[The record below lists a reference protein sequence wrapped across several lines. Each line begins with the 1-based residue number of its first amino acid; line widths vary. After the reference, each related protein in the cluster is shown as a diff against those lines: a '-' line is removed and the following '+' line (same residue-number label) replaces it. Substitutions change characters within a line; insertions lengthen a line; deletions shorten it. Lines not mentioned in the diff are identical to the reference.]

1 MTQKRKGKIKL
12 KKRFL
17 SILLT
22 AVLLCAVPLV
32 LVDTAWA
39 ATGAQILTPNSGT
52 SGTGANGGTWKCS
65 SAGDTLTLTNYD
77 GYPIETDATTI
88 RFSGTNTITVP
99 LANLSG
105 ARRVYGLKLTS
116 TKDIWIR
123 GEDGSSLNIVFKPS
137 SGAEDVDVSGIDAD
151 GPLLI
156 NTAGDITISAPYGSP
171 YGIRARQG
179 LDYSGTGALDITVR
193 GSYFIKSQHW
203 CAAYGIAAE
212 KGAISLSGSGSKTIR
227 VQSSATSRQISST
240 PYAIYHKG
248 GTGSSGTATI
258 SVDTGALH
266 IEMNGDG
273 CGIYNMGSADSAY
286 VNINNVP
293 ELSIEKADSAIETAY
308 SGTVNVRNS
317 KLRIA
322 DGRYAIRTSGGTINM
337 ENADVTAAV
346 QGSSALRTDA
356 AVYTG
361 TLQVKGSS
369 TVDMTATYGPVVYA
383 GAVSVNLSNGSF
395 TAKTGQSKWP
405 PIDAPVTLG
414 VKTRL
419 VTGVCSD
426 ADAGTYAGELVA
438 ASDNIYE
445 TRFASVV
452 DSGSCG
458 DKLTWSLSDD
468 GTLTISGTERMQNY
482 ESYGAPWY
490 GFCSQVKTVVIE
502 NGVTSIG
509 DYAFT
514 GCTSLTGVTIP
525 DSVVRIGE
533 GAFWATRLTSVAI
546 PSSVTSIGS
555 AAFGMCGVLTDIYYG
570 GYGVDWLAAGGAYA
584 RVPENAAVH
593 FREELYGRGACG
605 ENVNWVMTLD
615 GTLTISGTGEMADYS
630 GSDNFVP
637 WAAAQEY
644 IQSVVIESGV
654 TSICSGA
661 FHGCTVLTSVT
672 IPGSV
677 TDIGGSAFEGCTGL
691 TRVVLPH
698 GVTSIGMYAF
708 DRCSALT
715 DVTIP
720 NSVTMIGDG
729 AFYGCTGLANVTIPD
744 GVTSIGDY
752 TFEDC
757 SSLTSVTIP
766 DSVTSIGYRA
776 FYTCKALTS
785 VTIPGGVTKIGDNA
799 FYGCNALTDIYY
811 GGYGIDWLKAGGG
824 HDRAPENA
832 AVHFKDDLYG
842 KGACG
847 ENVDWVMTAG
857 GTLTISGT
865 GAMADCKWNSAPWAR
880 ACSEITSIVIGD
892 GVTSIGNNAFQ
903 YCSSLTGAAIPGSVT
918 AIGSSVFYG
927 CDALTDIYY
936 GGYGIDWLATAGHND
951 VPNGTAVHFKDDLY
965 GKGACGENVNWVMT
979 ADGMLT
985 ISGTGAMT
993 DCDSFGD
1000 PAPWKICRQYIKSA
1014 VIGSGVTS
1022 IGKYAFYCCEALT
1035 SVTIPDTVTVI
1046 GDGAFRG
1053 CSRLS
1058 GMTIPDTVTVIG
1070 DDAFRG
1076 CSRLSGMTIPD
1087 TVTGIG
1093 SYAFYNCSSL
1103 PSVTIPDGVTT
1114 ISESAF
1120 EGCSRLSS
1128 VTIPDSVTSIGKSAF
1143 RDCCKLTGLTIPDN
1157 VTSIGDHAFNG
1168 CNGLTSVTLPT
1179 SVTRISAG
1187 MFYNCWSL
1195 SNVTIPNGVTSIGDS
1210 AFGNCT
1216 DLSSV
1221 TIPDSVTTIGRDA
1234 FYYCSLTDVYYDGT
1248 AEDWAKIFI
1257 GDGNEPLTNAT
1268 LHCVPSA
1275 PVVKIGN
1282 SASSGKPQ
1290 LTWRAVYGATS
1301 YRIYRSTSKGS
1312 GYSLLGTTTAT
1323 SYTNT
1328 GAKAGT
1334 TYYYRVKAVNDAGLS
1349 PYSNIVSGQVKS
1361 VTPKPAA
1368 PVVKIGHSAAS
1379 GKPMLT
1385 WNAVSGATSYKVY
1398 RATSK
1403 SGTYSLLGTV
1413 TATSYTNTGAKAG
1426 VTYYYKV
1433 KAVNSAGES
1442 AYSNVVSGRA
1452 TVTTLT
1458 MGHSSTSG
1466 KPMLTWKAVSGA
1478 TSYKVYRATTKNGA
1492 YSVINTTKARTYTNT
1507 GAALG
1512 TTYYYKVEALNA
1524 AGKSMGFSAVVE
1536 GKVAPVLAVGYS
1548 SVSGKPQ
1555 LTWKAVPGATEYQVY
1570 RSTQQNSGYSKINTT
1585 TSTSYV
1591 NTGAKAGT
1599 TYYYKIVAVKG
1610 TAVSDFSNIV
1620 SARPG
1625 K

>member
-1 MTQKRKGKIKL
+1 M
-12 KKRFL
+12 KKRIL
-17 SILLT
+17 SMLLALVMLAT
-22 AVLLCAVPLV
+22 LLPLG
-32 LVDTAWA
+32 LIDTAEA
-39 ATGAQILTPNSGT
+39 ATGAQILTPTSGT

-65 SAGDTLTLTNYD
+65 SAGDTLTLTDYD

-99 LANLSG
+99 LSNLSG

-426 ADAGTYAGELVA
+426 ADTGTYAGELVD

-458 DKLTWSLSDD
+458 DNVTWMLTSD

-525 DSVVRIGE
+525 DSVVRIGG
-533 GAFWATRLTSVAI
+533 GAFWATRLTSVTI
-546 PSSVTSIGS
+546 PGSVTSIGS
-555 AAFGMCGVLTDIYYG
+555 AAFGMCSVLTDIYYG

-584 RVPENAAVH
+584 RVPENTAVH
-593 FREELYGRGACG
+593 FKDDLYGRGACG

-744 GVTSIGDY
+744 SVTTIGDN
-752 TFEDC
+752 TFAYCDA
-757 SSLTSVTIP
+757 LTSVIIP
-766 DSVTSIGYRA
+766 DSVTSIEYNT
-776 FYTCKALTS
+776 FYACKSLTS

-799 FYGCNALTDIYY
+799 FYGCDALTDIYY

-865 GAMADCKWNSAPWAR
+865 GAMADCEWNSAPWAR

-1046 GDGAFRG
+1046 GGG
-1053 CSRLS
+1053 
-1058 GMTIPDTVTVIG
+1058 
-1070 DDAFRG
+1070 AFRG

-1128 VTIPDSVTSIGKSAF
+1128 VTIPDSVTSIGGYAF
-1143 RDCCKLTGLTIPDN
+1143 SSCKALSNITIPGG
-1157 VTSIGDHAFNG
+1157 VTNIAEGVFKG
-1168 CNGLTSVTLPT
+1168 CAALTSVT
-1179 SVTRISAG
+1179 ISK
-1187 MFYNCWSL
+1187 S
-1195 SNVTIPNGVTSIGDS
+1195 VTSID
-1210 AFGNCT
+1210 A
-1216 DLSSV
+1216 
-1221 TIPDSVTTIGRDA
+1221 DA
-1234 FYYCSLTDVYYDGT
+1234 FYECSSLTDVYYDGT
-1248 AEDWAKIFI
+1248 AVDWEII
-1257 GDGNEPLTNAT
+1257 TIDYGNENLTDAARHYVT
-1268 LHCVPSA
+1268 LKPAA
-1275 PVVKIGN
+1275 PTVKIGN

-1301 YRIYRSTSKGS
+1301 YRIYRSTSRGS

-1334 TYYYRVKAVNDAGLS
+1334 TYYYRVKACNDAGLS
-1349 PYSNIVSGQVKS
+1349 PYSNIVSGNVV
-1361 VTPKPAA
+1361 VTPKPSA
-1368 PVVKIGHSAAS
+1368 PVVKIGNSAAS

-1385 WNAVSGATSYKVY
+1385 WNAVSSATSYKVY
-1398 RATSK
+1398 RATSQK
-1403 SGTYSLLGTV
+1403 GTYSLLGTV

-1426 VTYYYKV
+1426 TTYWYKV
-1433 KAVNSAGES
+1433 KAVSSAGES
-1442 AYSNVVSGRA
+1442 AYSNVVSGKT

-1458 MGHSSTSG
+1458 MGHSASSG
-1466 KPMLTWKAVSGA
+1466 KPQLTWKAVSGA
-1478 TSYKVYRATTKNGA
+1478 ASYRVYRATAKNGA
-1492 YSVINTTKARTYTNT
+1492 YTVINTTKALTYTNV

-1570 RSTQQNSGYSKINTT
+1570 RSTQQNSGYAKINTT

-1599 TYYYKIVAVKG
+1599 TYYYRIVAVKG
-1610 TAVSDFSNIV
+1610 TTVSDFSNIV
-1620 SARPG
+1620 SARPS